1 MNPDATALPSETAD
15 RLLPYVR
22 QVMTVRSVIAGDPKE
37 GVSARFVGRLIL
49 DPQEA
54 YDRLSKEFE
63 RQGFTLLFRSEG
75 GDHLALA
82 APGLIRPTPSNP
94 LVNGVLFLVT
104 LASVLFSGLLNGG
117 AYLFPDARD
126 ISELDLLSPPVLQ
139 LGLLFAAAFLGILVT
154 HEFGHYLAARY
165 HGTAVTLPYF
175 LPLPGS
181 QLGTLGAF
189 IRLKAPPRNRRVL
202 LDIGMAGPL
211 AGLVIAIPVVLIGL
225 ALSKVVTLP
234 SSAAGFSQITLE
246 GNSIGY
252 LLAKFIV
259 TGQLLPAPVSYGGI
273 PPLLYWARYIVLG
286 TPVPLGGQDVLLH
299 PLAWAGWTGLLVTAL
314 NLIPAGQLDGGHA
327 LYVLFGRKTAAR
339 LWPVL
344 LILMAFLGTVWTG
357 WWIWAALLFV
367 LGRVYATPLDDITP
381 LDPGRRLIAWSGL
394 ILFVL
399 LFTPIPFR
407 TFAF

>member
-1 MNPDATALPSETAD
+1 MNPEATSTASETTD
-15 RLLPYVR
+15 QLLPYVR
-22 QVMTVRSVIAGDPKE
+22 QVMNVRSMVLGDPKE
-37 GVSARFVGRLIL
+37 GVAARFVGNLIL
-49 DPQEA
+49 DPEEA
-54 YDRLSKEFE
+54 YGRLSREFE
-63 RQGFTLLFRSEG
+63 RLGFTLMFRSES

-82 APGLIRPTPSNP
+82 IPGLIRPTPSKP
-94 LVNGVLFLVT
+94 LVNVVLFLVT

-117 AYLFPDARD
+117 VYLNPEAR
-126 ISELDLLSPPVLQ
+126 SLAEMNLSSPPVVY
-139 LGLLFAAAFLGILVT
+139 LGVLFAAAFLGILVT

-189 IRLKAPPRNRRVL
+189 IRLKAPPRNRKVL

-211 AGLVIAIPVVLIGL
+211 AGLAVAIPVLLLGL
-225 ALSKVVTLP
+225 ALSQVTTLP
-234 SSAAGFSQITLE
+234 SSVVGFSQITLE

-252 LLAKFIV
+252 LLAKFLV
-259 TGQLLPAPVSYGGI
+259 HGKLLPAPVSYGGV
-273 PPLLYWARYIVLG
+273 PPLIYWVRYVVLG
-286 TPVPLGGQDVLLH
+286 VPVPLGGQDVLLH

-327 LYVLFGRKTAAR
+327 LYVLVGKRASR
-339 LWPVL
+339 LWPLL
-344 LILMAFLGTVWTG
+344 LILMAFLGMVWTG

-381 LDPGRRLIAWSGL
+381 LDLPRRLIALSGI
-394 ILFVL
+394 ILFLL